1 MTTLLNAVDGEYPL
15 PDMHTHGQTSDKLTF
30 IAVLVSVLG
39 VNAVAYPFWATCIS
53 ATHVYVGV
61 SEEALRWMIY
71 SSALIAIPSVLV
83 ALPLIRCFG
92 LATCT
97 RCAATLSLVGCSL
110 RAVAIADGHGPR
122 RSTSAYIWVQFGS
135 VVTCTALAPMAV
147 CGSLVASAESSR
159 KARLWRHTAVRPS
172 SRDMHAYA

>member
-1 MTTLLNAVDGEYPL
+1 MTPLLSAVEGEHP
-15 PDMHTHGQTSDKLTF
+15 PQDMHAIGQTSDKLTF
-30 IAVLVSVLG
+30 ISVLLSVLG
-39 VNAVAYPFWATCIS
+39 VNSVAYPFWATCIS

-71 SSALIAIPSVLV
+71 SSALIAMPSILV

-97 RCAATLSLVGCSL
+97 RCAATLSLLGCSL

-122 RSTSAYIWVQFGS
+122 RSTSAYAWVQLGS
-135 VVTCTALAPMAV
+135 IVTCTALAPMAI

-159 KARLWRHTAVRPS
+159 KARLWRHIAVRPS
-172 SRDMHAYA
+172 SRNSHA